1 MGNKNSQFDQYPNL
15 GFKPARILK
24 ALEVANDNPD
34 GFTISND
41 MSEMPQTGYAVAL
54 AATQGS
60 FGLSGFLR
68 ALAFAIDKGL
78 YFGGWLN
85 KEDGQYYWDAVRVFA
100 PAKYEAAMKFA
111 ALNKQIAIYDLNEQ
125 VVIPV
130 GTFRNEIKTNVLN
143 FDWNNPAVLDS
154 DGIIRNPFNGQ
165 EVEEPFDPGSEEE
178 FMSPITFEPDE
189 DVVLPGSTT
198 EHIKDVLKAADDYE
212 YRFHTWREGKELF
225 IIQDTCGHGLS
236 IGSKVVVLNPTTFNN
251 ESFYDVNFVGGEA
264 GDWYQIHQDDLG
276 E

>member
-1 MGNKNSQFDQYPNL
+1 MKNQFDQYPNL

-24 ALEVANDNPD
+24 ALEIANDNPD

-41 MSEMPQTGYAVAL
+41 MSEMPERGYAVAL

-60 FGLSGFLR
+60 FGLPGFLR
-68 ALAFAIDKGL
+68 ALALAVDENL

-85 KEDGQYYWDAVRVFA
+85 KADGQYYWDAVRLFPQGQLQAADEFA
-100 PAKYEAAMKFA
+100 QQQG
-111 ALNKQIAIYDLNEQ
+111 QIALFNLDEGIEMQ
-125 VVIPV
+125 VPV
-130 GTFRNEIKTNVLN
+130 NGDT
-143 FDWNNPAVLDS
+143 
-154 DGIIRNPFNGQ
+154 IIINSVFP
-165 EVEEPFDPGSEEE
+165 EEPFDPGSEED

-189 DVVLPGSTT
+189 DVVTVGSTP
-198 EHIKDVLKAADDYE
+198 EHIEDVLKAADDYE